1 MGDSQIN
8 DDNDDEEHPC
18 SSVLP
23 QTDFC
28 GIPPLTSWWAG
39 ILLSAVLHPVS
50 GNPTG
55 IFLQKTPDDTGII
68 QVHRQGGLILS

>member
-8 DDNDDEEHPC
+8 DDDDDEDHPGL
-18 SSVLP
+18 SVFP

-28 GIPPLTSWWAG
+28 GIPPPATRYAG
-39 ILLSAVLHPVS
+39 ILPRAVLHPVF

-55 IFLQKTPDDTGII
+55 IFLKKTPDDTGII
-68 QVHRQGGLILS
+68 QAHRQGGLILS

>member
-8 DDNDDEEHPC
+8 DDNDDEDHRGV
-18 SSVLP
+18 SVFP

-28 GIPPLTSWWAG
+28 GIPPLTSRCTG
-39 ILLSAVLHPVS
+39 ILPRAVLHPVS

-55 IFLQKTPDDTGII
+55 IFLQKTPDDTVII
-68 QVHRQGGLILS
+68 QARRRGGLILS

>member
-8 DDNDDEEHPC
+8 DDDNDGDHRGLF
-18 SSVLP
+18 VFP

-28 GIPPLTSWWAG
+28 GIPPLATRCAG
-39 ILLSAVLHPVS
+39 IVPGAVLHHVS
-50 GNPTG
+50 GDPTG
-55 IFLQKTPDDTGII
+55 TFLKKTPDNPGII

>member
-8 DDNDDEEHPC
+8 DDNDDENHFGLW
-18 SSVLP
+18 VFP

-28 GIPPLTSWWAG
+28 GIPPLASMCAG
-39 ILLSAVLHPVS
+39 ILPGAVLHPVS

-55 IFLQKTPDDTGII
+55 IVLKKIPEDTGII
-68 QVHRQGGLILS
+68 QAHRRGGLILS

>member
-8 DDNDDEEHPC
+8 DDNDDEDHRGLF
-18 SSVLP
+18 VFP

-28 GIPPLTSWWAG
+28 DIPPLTSRRAG
-39 ILLSAVLHPVS
+39 ILPDAVLHPVS
-50 GNPTG
+50 GNPMGT
-55 IFLQKTPDDTGII
+55 FLKKTPDDPGII